1 MRLVPGKAKC
11 PIFKAIVAGFMGNV
25 VKKNRTR
32 GVLGIV
38 KKDPAHGKHFNTF
51 DVRIISV
58 LLLVGHLGGVG
69 GVLAIL
75 ARKQPAKL
83 LIAKVREKSR

>member
-11 PIFKAIVAGFMGNV
+11 PIFKAIVAGFRGKV

-38 KKDPAHGKHFNTF
+38 KKDPAHGKHFN
-51 DVRIISV
+51 RIISV